1 VIVATGSFLFFLLWL
16 IEMGAT
22 MEERSQGAS
31 EYMLLLAATLVI
43 VAGITYMVLNVFS
56 SLGSNV
62 EGRIDNTRKEVI
74 DGLVGMLKVLK

>member
-1 VIVATGSFLFFLLWL
+1 M
-16 IEMGAT
+16 EMGVT

-56 SLGSNV
+56 GLGSNV

>member
-1 VIVATGSFLFFLLWL
+1 MD
-16 IEMGAT
+16 MGVT

-43 VAGITYMVLNVFS
+43 VAGITYMVLTVFS
-56 SLGSNV
+56 ALGSNV

-74 DGLVGMLKVLK
+74 DGLVGMLKILR

>member
-1 VIVATGSFLFFLLWL
+1 MVN
-16 IEMGAT
+16 EMSLK
-22 MEERSQGAS
+22 MEKRSQGAS

-56 SLGSNV
+56 GLGSNV
-62 EGRIDNTRKEVI
+62 QGRIDNTRKEVI